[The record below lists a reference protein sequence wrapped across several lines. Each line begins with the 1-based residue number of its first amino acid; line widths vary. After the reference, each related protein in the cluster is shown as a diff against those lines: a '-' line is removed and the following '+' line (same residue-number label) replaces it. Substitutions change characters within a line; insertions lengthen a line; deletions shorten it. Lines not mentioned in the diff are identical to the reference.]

1 MPASEIQVRK
11 NSRVR
16 AENEI
21 SYRQWVSPDV
31 ENYHEYHNHKP
42 CAPVEMIKGQ
52 APVAAGESRFML
64 VTGIVAGGLTAW
76 GVTEALESP
85 SRP

>member
-1 MPASEIQVRK
+1 MPSSEIRVRK

-21 SYRQWVSPDV
+21 SYHQWVSPDV

-42 CAPVEMIKGQ
+42 CAPVEM
-52 APVAAGESRFML
+52 V
-64 VTGIVAGGLTAW
+64 
-76 GVTEALESP
+76 
-85 SRP
+85 